1 MKCESLKPIMKVE
14 EYFSGPI
21 KAWGLIQNRF
31 GKVTRRFEIDMN
43 GTWDG
48 DTGTL
53 DEHYEYFDGVK
64 EHRVWTI
71 KKVSENN
78 YEGYADDLVD
88 KAVGL
93 TEEGDVKWSYIMD
106 VDVGKKTYSIS
117 FDDRMYLMNNGVV
130 INRSYLKK
138 FGFRVAE
145 LTIFMQK
152 QS

>member
-1 MKCESLKPIMKVE
+1 MKVE

-53 DEHYEYFDGVK
+53 DEHYEYSDGVK

-78 YEGYADDLVD
+78 YEGYADDLVN

-93 TEEGDVKWSYIMD
+93 TEESDVKWSYIMD